1 MSAPLAIEIRIWQ
14 QLLEAHPELAEDE
27 DLRLNTMEGET
38 RIHELLAGILRGA
51 KVKEAKAK
59 GMADLITD
67 MQSRKAAL
75 LFGAVTI
82 RTAALHA
89 MTEVGLRKIE
99 APDFTA
105 STREGSVPLIESAD
119 ADVTKL
125 SDELCKIKR
134 EPDKKAI
141 RAAIESGV
149 VVPGY
154 SLGNKPT
161 TLAIR
166 S

>member
-1 MSAPLAIEIRIWQ
+1 MTAPLQIEMRIWQ
-14 QLLEAHPELAEDE
+14 QLLKAHPELAEDE
-27 DLRLNTMEGET
+27 DLRLDTMEGET

-51 KVKEAKAK
+51 RIKEAKAK
-59 GMADLITD
+59 GMADLIAD

-75 LFGAVTI
+75 EQGAVTI

-89 MTEVGLRKIE
+89 MAEVGLRKIE

-105 STREGSVPLIESAD
+105 STRKGSVPLIESAD

-125 SDELCKIKR
+125 SDELCRIKR

-141 RAAIESGV
+141 RAAIEAGEI
-149 VVPGY
+149 VPGY

-161 TLAIR
+161 TLAIG